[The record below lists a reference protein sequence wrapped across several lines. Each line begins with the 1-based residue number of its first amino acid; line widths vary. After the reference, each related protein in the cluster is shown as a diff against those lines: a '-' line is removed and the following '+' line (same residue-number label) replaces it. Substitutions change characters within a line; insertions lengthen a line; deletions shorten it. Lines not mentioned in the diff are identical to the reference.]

1 MLMDAVLLLFLF
13 SPAFWPK
20 LSIMDSTIKNCNSVQ
35 PSRIQTRTGESP
47 NNEGTASH
55 QLLSLP
61 LEEQYIQAV
70 LFSFSLLLHLTLQP
84 SNSLLAINSLKN
96 LRHIFSTRL
105 FGDNY
110 CFITAAQAPNIL
122 QKHVRCLERGADVL
136 STVPS
141 LTHTESCGGWCLR
154 NSSAEICRSCSGW
167 RHEYSST
174 EQESGWNSLQL
185 YQQIPGVF
193 QFFGNRPNCFQLSVF
208 LSAYW
213 MQQLVTW
220 KF

>member
-1 MLMDAVLLLFLF
+1 MFFCNKTYQRNNLILQTIQSCCSKLELLLPPHAMLMDAVLLLFLF

-110 CFITAAQAPNIL
+110 CFITAAQAHDIL
-122 QKHVRCLERGADVL
+122 
-136 STVPS
+136 
-141 LTHTESCGGWCLR
+141 
-154 NSSAEICRSCSGW
+154 
-167 RHEYSST
+167 
-174 EQESGWNSLQL
+174 
-185 YQQIPGVF
+185 
-193 QFFGNRPNCFQLSVF
+193 
-208 LSAYW
+208 
-213 MQQLVTW
+213 
-220 KF
+220 